1 MEERITDL
9 EIRFM
14 HQERTIQ
21 ELSNTVY
28 RQQQVVEQIER
39 ELRQLTDQVRMGFPS
54 LTRPAEDEEP
64 PPHY

>member
-14 HQERTIQ
+14 HQERTIH

-28 RQQQVVEQIER
+28 RQQQVIERLER
-39 ELRQLTDQVRMGFPS
+39 ELQQLIAQVRMEFPS
-54 LTRPAEDEEP
+54 LTRPVEEEEP

>member
-1 MEERITDL
+1 MNERLTDL

-21 ELSNTVY
+21 ELNDIVC
-28 RQQQVVEQIER
+28 RQELAIER
-39 ELRQLTDQVRMGFPS
+39 LERDLNQLREQMKLIMPS
-54 LTRPAEDEEP
+54 LTRMAEEEEA

>member
-1 MEERITDL
+1 MDRRITDL

-21 ELSNTVY
+21 ELNEIVC
-28 RQQQVVEQIER
+28 RQELAIER
-39 ELRQLTDQVRMGFPS
+39 LERDVGQIQEQVKQIAPS
-54 LTRPAEDEEP
+54 LTRTSEEEEA

>member
-1 MEERITDL
+1 MNERLTDL

-21 ELSNTVY
+21 ELNEIVC
-28 RQQQVVEQIER
+28 RQELIIER
-39 ELRQLTDQVRMGFPS
+39 LERDLRQIQEQLKQALPS
-54 LTRPAEDEEP
+54 LNRTEEEEEP

>member
-1 MEERITDL
+1 MNERLTDL

-21 ELSNTVY
+21 ELNEIVC
-28 RQQQVVEQIER
+28 RQELSIER
-39 ELRQLTDQVRMGFPS
+39 LERDLRAMQEQVKEALPS
-54 LTRPAEDEEP
+54 LNRTEDEEDP

>member
-1 MEERITDL
+1 MDRRITDL

-21 ELSNTVY
+21 ELNDIVC
-28 RQQQVVEQIER
+28 RQELAIER
-39 ELRQLTDQVRMGFPS
+39 LERDMRAMQEQVKLLLPS
-54 LTRPAEDEEP
+54 LTRSAEEEEA